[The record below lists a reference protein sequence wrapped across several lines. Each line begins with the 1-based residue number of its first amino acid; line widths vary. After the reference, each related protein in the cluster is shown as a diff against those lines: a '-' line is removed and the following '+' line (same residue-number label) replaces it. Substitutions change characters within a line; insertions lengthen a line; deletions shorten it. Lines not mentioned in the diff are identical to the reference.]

1 MPLEIAIF
9 HSSMTV
15 GADDIRPYGAFT
27 SRYFGTSAY
36 EILRCAQDDKGVC
49 GCVQTHLANAAGGG
63 VPDAPRIP
71 WLPLEGK
78 LPRSGCGM

>member
-1 MPLEIAIF
+1 MAAPAHICVSRP
-9 HSSMTV
+9 HRYV
-15 GADDIRPYGAFT
+15 GADIIRPAHG
-27 SRYFGTSAY
+27 
-36 EILRCAQDDKGVC
+36 ILRCAQDDKGVC